1 MHPRLTPANGRVAHR
16 SLKGQ
21 VAAGQF
27 TDGQLRQIA
36 KPVVDLRREPGGALD
51 SQLLLG
57 ADFLVLE
64 DRDGVSFGQSVADR
78 YVGYVQSDE
87 LADFHAP
94 THRLTA
100 LASHTYSRADL
111 KSTALANLSFGAVVT
126 VHREVGDFFELSSGT
141 FVPKPH
147 LTPVDQPTTDFAATF
162 ERFLGM
168 PYLWGGNSV
177 WGMDCSA
184 AVQLALHAAGR
195 DCSRDTDMQEA
206 DLGQPL
212 PDNAELRR
220 GDLVFWDGH
229 VGMMRDSVTLIH
241 ANAHHMAVASE
252 ALDTAIARII
262 ANGGGP
268 VSSYRRM

>member
-1 MHPRLTPANGRVAHR
+1 MHPRLTPANGRVAH
-16 SLKGQ
+16 SALKGK
-21 VAAGQF
+21 VTAERF
-27 TDGQLRQIA
+27 HDGQLRQIA
-36 KPVVDLRREPGGALD
+36 KPVVDLLREPGGTLD

-57 ADFLVLE
+57 AGFLVLE
-64 DRDGVSFGQSVADR
+64 DLEGISFGQSQTDG
-78 YVGYVQSDE
+78 YVGYVRSDE
-87 LADFHAP
+87 LADFQAA

-100 LASHTYSRADL
+100 LASHTYPRADL
-111 KSTALANLSFGAVVT
+111 KSGALSTLSFGAQVT
-126 VHREVGDFFELSSGT
+126 VSRQDGDFFELSDGT
-141 FVPKPH
+141 FVPTPH
-147 LTPVDQPTTDFAATF
+147 LATVDQLAPDFIATF
-162 ERFLGM
+162 ERFLGI

-184 AVQLALHAAGR
+184 AVQLALHAAGPH
-195 DCSRDTDMQEA
+195 CSRDTDMQEV

-212 PDNAELRR
+212 PENAALQR

-252 ALDTAIARII
+252 TLEGAIARII

-268 VSSYRRM
+268 VSSYRRL